1 MSILGFLIIAVLLFT
16 IFLQCSPAKPLTYQN
31 ISLNQVDSLT
41 SQFVEFPDSYVTW
54 DTVKSLQSSIDTVL
68 IMNDFIYNQDKLY
81 FQFILYQFR
90 DNNQLTIRKFK

>member
-1 MSILGFLIIAVLLFT
+1 MNILGFLIIAVLLFT
-16 IFLQCSPAKPLTYQN
+16 IFLQCSPAKTLTYQN
-31 ISLNQVDSLT
+31 ISLSQVDSLT
-41 SQFVEFPDSYVTW
+41 SQFVEFPDPYVTW

-68 IMNDFIYNQDKLY
+68 IMNDFIYNQDKLH